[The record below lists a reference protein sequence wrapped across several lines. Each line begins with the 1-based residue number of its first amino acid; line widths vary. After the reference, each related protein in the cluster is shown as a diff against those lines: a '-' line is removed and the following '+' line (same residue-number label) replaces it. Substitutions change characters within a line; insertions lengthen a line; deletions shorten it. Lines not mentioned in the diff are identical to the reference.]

1 MGTIRAMLAGLP
13 AADEFEELWLEVR
26 LLLPSPGKDPLGRRS
41 SSTRT
46 PTHALGLFG
55 GVRLRVHTSPS
66 SDPVRYA
73 TTV

>member
-26 LLLPSPGKDPLGRRS
+26 LLLPPPGKDPLDRRSS

-46 PTHALGLFG
+46 LPRFVRGVGRALARPH
-55 GVRLRVHTSPS
+55 VI
-66 SDPVRYA
+66 A
-73 TTV
+73 I